1 MELPIAPERRWWHR
15 LAALPAVMN
24 QARPWPTGAVAAR
37 RDRGDV
43 PGWVLIAV
51 MTAGLV
57 TVLWAVAGPR
67 LTSMLEQALDSVV
80 GP

>member
-1 MELPIAPERRWWHR
+1 M
-15 LAALPAVMN
+15 AARSSFSPVRPRP
-24 QARPWPTGAVAAR
+24 ARPAP

-67 LTSMLEQALDSVV
+67 LTSMLELALDSVV